1 MNRELI
7 ELYAQ
12 GAATPR
18 KAVEGLTVAQLNA
31 FAIPGTWS
39 IQQIV
44 LHLTDSDLVA
54 SDRMKRVIAME
65 NPILIGYDETA
76 FSQKLFY
83 EEQDI
88 FLACELFGKN
98 RLLTAQILRRL
109 PDSAFERVGQHN
121 ERGPIKLAQFVKGYV
136 DHLAHHMKFLHEKRA
151 LLSQGVS

>member
-1 MNRELI
+1 MDRQII

-12 GAATPR
+12 GASTLR
-18 KAVEGLTVAQLNA
+18 KGVAGLTKEELNS
-31 FAIPGTWS
+31 FPVPGTWS

-65 NPILIGYDETA
+65 KPLLIGYDETA
-76 FSQKLFY
+76 FSKNLFY
-83 EEQDI
+83 EEQDVQ
-88 FLACELFGKN
+88 LASELFEKN
-98 RLLTAQILRRL
+98 RLLTAEILRRL

-121 ERGPIKLAQFVKGYV
+121 ERGEISLAQFVSGYV

-151 LLSQGVS
+151 LLSKPMS